1 MNEQSSASFL
11 DRTLKNLRNTWRD
24 IAESASGR
32 GDGAL
37 RPDLPE
43 DDADELRARMRDCLE
58 ERGGEA
64 SGRARAAAIGRAYLE
79 LDETGR
85 QRFLRILAD
94 DFATDAGS
102 VDAAVEGLR
111 GAKGSVER
119 GAAERALATTLQA
132 PRVKLLTQFNTL
144 PEGVKFL
151 VEMRADLLAFAKVDA
166 ALHGLESDLK
176 GLLASWFDVGFL
188 ELRRIT
194 WDAPATL
201 LEKLIA
207 YEAVH
212 AIRSWDDLKNRLDS
226 DRRCFAYF
234 HPCMPEEPLIFVEV
248 ALLSGLADNILAL
261 LEETT
266 PVGDP
271 GGADT
276 ATFYSI
282 STAQKGLAGIS
293 FGNFLIKGVIDM
305 LTAEFKRLKTFATLS
320 PVPEF
325 RTWLDAALAAGDD
338 GLLNPSE
345 RKFLDARTNA
355 AEGGDKL
362 KLLLETPDWH
372 RNAAVADALR
382 APMMRL
388 CACYLVREKR
398 NSGGALDPVAH
409 FHFSNGARIE
419 RLNWLADRSPKG
431 IAQSGGIMVNYLYRL
446 SRIEDY
452 HEAYS
457 DAGKVAL
464 SPAIKTLLKG

>member
-11 DRTLKNLRNTWRD
+11 DRTLSNLRNTWRN

-43 DDADELRARMRDCLE
+43 DDADELRARMRDCLKAQ
-58 ERGGEA
+58 GGEP

-79 LDETGR
+79 LNETGR

-119 GAAERALATTLQA
+119 GVAEHALATALQA

-151 VEMRADLLAFAKVDA
+151 VDMRADLLAFAKVDA

-176 GLLASWFDVGFL
+176 GLLASWFDVGFF

-212 AIRSWDDLKNRLDS
+212 
-226 DRRCFAYF
+226 
-234 HPCMPEEPLIFVEV
+234 IFVEV

-305 LTAEFKRLKTFATLS
+305 LTDEFKRLKTFATLS